1 MLGTKEE
8 IAFPNKKK
16 DKIFDNKILELSNI
30 RTYSGVKN
38 VNLTI
43 NKGEIVGL
51 LGLVGSGRTE
61 ILRSIFGIDQI
72 QSGSMKYE
80 NEITNFKKV
89 EDAINKGI
97 VMIPEDRRKLGLVF
111 TQNTKSNISITNLK
125 NISKNQVIDT
135 QKEIKLVKN
144 LIDLLDIK
152 PTSPSGNIA
161 FYSGG
166 NQQKVL
172 FAKWIFKSPKL
183 ILLDEPTRG
192 IDVGAKRKIYELI
205 NNLSSKGV
213 AILLVSSELEEV
225 MGLAD
230 RAYLVKE
237 GETINEI
244 IPYQTSIDNVLFEL
258 FGAEKVS
265 NE

>member
-1 MLGTKEE
+1 
-8 IAFPNKKK
+8 
-16 DKIFDNKILELSNI
+16 
-30 RTYSGVKN
+30 
-38 VNLTI
+38 
-43 NKGEIVGL
+43 
-51 LGLVGSGRTE
+51 
-61 ILRSIFGIDQI
+61 
-72 QSGSMKYE
+72 
-80 NEITNFKKV
+80 
-89 EDAINKGI
+89 
-97 VMIPEDRRKLGLVF
+97 MI
-111 TQNTKSNISITNLK
+111 
-125 NISKNQVIDT
+125 
-135 QKEIKLVKN
+135 
-144 LIDLLDIK
+144 
-152 PTSPSGNIA
+152 SGNIA

-172 FAKWIFKSPKL
+172 FAKWIFNSPKL

-213 AILLVSSELEEV
+213 SILLVSSELEEV

-258 FGAEKVS
+258 FDAEKVS
-265 NE
+265 NA